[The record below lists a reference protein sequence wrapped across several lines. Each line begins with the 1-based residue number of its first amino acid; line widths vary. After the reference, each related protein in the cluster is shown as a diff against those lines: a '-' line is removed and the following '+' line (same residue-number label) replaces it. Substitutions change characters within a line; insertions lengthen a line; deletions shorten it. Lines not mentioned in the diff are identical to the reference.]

1 MCIVSMRNFCDRTG
15 FLRSKVYLFTDPPC
29 THEGVCLFMA
39 SLLLPE
45 NISWE
50 ISTNYYHGLQFLVR
64 GDGRCMELGAAKSI
78 YNNRFKLRSM
88 INCVLPSIVFRRSC
102 LLIGIMVK
110 SIMNY

>member
-1 MCIVSMRNFCDRTG
+1 MRNFCDRTG

-29 THEGVCLFMA
+29 LHEGVCLFMA

-50 ISTNYYHGLQFLVR
+50 ISTNYYHGLQILVR

-78 YNNRFKLRSM
+78 YNNRFKLRRM

-102 LLIGIMVK
+102 LLICIMVK